1 MGFRYGNFFIP
12 MPLQWLKK
20 PPKISLWEEKSCLS
34 RPYSPFKNSIFPLY
48 AYVVSCAKL
57 SKNLER
63 CQNISKRKCTH
74 PITYVG
80 ARTQVQ
86 SGCTRPFWQGV
97 PCKTSPRW
105 SVVNWNLE
113 MYLLQVVARTMLP
126 KRNRLPV
133 TYLRNRGQIGRF
145 WMILSES
152 EWPLGNLRSNWN
164 HSEPSVCSSNKI
176 RSTLHWPTKISSN
189 RALTL
194 PRQKPNDP
202 DFAMNLIFL
211 SIQCLTKAKVAIYNS
226 LKIASQE
233 TLPSFY
239 ECSPLLGVFCV

>member
-1 MGFRYGNFFIP
+1 VRFRKCIIPGIALIETALTGKSLYYVIIRLLQEYNFRMAMGFRYGNFFIP

-34 RPYSPFKNSIFPLY
+34 RPYSPFRNSIFPLY
-48 AYVVSCAKL
+48 AFVASCAKL

-63 CQNISKRKCTH
+63 YLTISKRKCTH

-133 TYLRNRGQIGRF
+133 TCLRNRGQFWRF
-145 WMILSES
+145 FMILSD
-152 EWPLGNLRSNWN
+152 PL
-164 HSEPSVCSSNKI
+164 VI
-176 RSTLHWPTKISSN
+176 
-189 RALTL
+189 
-194 PRQKPNDP
+194 
-202 DFAMNLIFL
+202 
-211 SIQCLTKAKVAIYNS
+211 
-226 LKIASQE
+226 
-233 TLPSFY
+233 
-239 ECSPLLGVFCV
+239 

>member
-1 MGFRYGNFFIP
+1 MRFRKCIIPGIALIETALTGESLYYVIIRLLQEYNFRMAMGFRYRHFFIP

-48 AYVVSCAKL
+48 AYVVWCAKL

-126 KRNRLPV
+126 KRNSLPV
-133 TYLRNRGQIGRF
+133 NCLRNRGQIGRF

-152 EWPLGNLRSNWN
+152 EWSLGNFRSNWN
-164 HSEPSVCSSNKI
+164 H
-176 RSTLHWPTKISSN
+176 
-189 RALTL
+189 
-194 PRQKPNDP
+194 
-202 DFAMNLIFL
+202 
-211 SIQCLTKAKVAIYNS
+211 
-226 LKIASQE
+226 
-233 TLPSFY
+233 
-239 ECSPLLGVFCV
+239 LLWYLY